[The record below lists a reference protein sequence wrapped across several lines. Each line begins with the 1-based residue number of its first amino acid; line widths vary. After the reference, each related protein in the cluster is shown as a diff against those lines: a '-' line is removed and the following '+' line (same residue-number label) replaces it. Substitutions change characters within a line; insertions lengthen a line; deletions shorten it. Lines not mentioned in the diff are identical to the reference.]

1 MRNMLETP
9 LRVAGPAKAPP
20 KTPSR
25 EPLVLFEWG
34 VSSFFGWGVYG
45 LNLMLAWADRTDL
58 LPATLSSIDP
68 AALDIDPLERRRLE
82 PALRRSADLQ
92 AELGRVAG
100 KTANTSRLVMNVV
113 LNGLEPGRVAHN
125 VVLRGTPS
133 IGVAFIEQAAFT
145 PAASARLADYPL
157 VIAGSQ
163 WNQTLLR
170 EAGAQNVEYVLQG
183 VDTSHFHP
191 APRRNLFPGRFVVF
205 SGGKLELRKGQDLVV
220 RAFRRFAQRHPDAL
234 LLTAWGS
241 PWPDLARGL
250 PQTDLQPVPFDL
262 DGSANLLGWTR
273 ANGVAD
279 QQVLHCG
286 AVPNRAMARIL
297 READVALF
305 PNRAEGG
312 TNLVAMESMACGV
325 PTILSANTGHLDL
338 LQSDGAI
345 PLQHQRPLQ
354 GDAFRGW
361 GESNVDEIVERL
373 EEVYQNRDA
382 AIARATVGAAFM
394 SGLSWRTQMDHLA
407 QLILPF
413 MPKDA

>member
-1 MRNMLETP
+1 
-9 LRVAGPAKAPP
+9 
-20 KTPSR
+20 
-25 EPLVLFEWG
+25 
-34 VSSFFGWGVYG
+34 
-45 LNLMLAWADRTDL
+45 
-58 LPATLSSIDP
+58 
-68 AALDIDPLERRRLE
+68 
-82 PALRRSADLQ
+82 
-92 AELGRVAG
+92 
-100 KTANTSRLVMNVV
+100 MNVV

-170 EAGAQNVEYVLQG
+170 EAGAQNVKYVLQG

-250 PQTDLQPVPFDL
+250 PQTDLQPVPFNL

-382 AIARATVGAAFM
+382 AIARARVGAAFM